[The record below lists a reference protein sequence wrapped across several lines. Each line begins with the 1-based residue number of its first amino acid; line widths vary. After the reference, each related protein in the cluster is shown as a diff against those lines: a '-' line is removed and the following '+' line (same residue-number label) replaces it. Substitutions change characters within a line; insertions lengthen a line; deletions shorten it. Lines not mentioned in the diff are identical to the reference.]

1 MNIAFDGIREVVVTF
16 LATEDTQAGDLVKI
30 SDQGTVAPCQ
40 AGDKFCGQVL
50 SVEDGAAAVQMGGFL
65 TVNCASGCPAL
76 GYVTLAADGAGGVKT
91 ADTGREVLVVATD
104 TNALTAVIDL

>member
-16 LATEDTQAGDLVKI
+16 LATEDTKAGDLVKI
-30 SDQGTVAPCQ
+30 SDQGTVSPCK
-40 AGDKFCGQVL
+40 AGETFFGQVL
-50 SVEDGAAAVQMGGFL
+50 SLEEDTAAVQMGGFV

-91 ADTGREVLVVATD
+91 ASTGKNTLVVSTD
-104 TNALTAVIDL
+104 PNALTAVIYL